1 MQKKIFISCSSKD
14 HKAALTIC
22 GAIEARGYPCW
33 ISSRDVGPGENFQGE
48 IVRAIR
54 DAGLMVLVFSA
65 NANASAEITKEI
77 ALASQN
83 RLLVIPVRIED
94 VLPNEEL
101 SYEFATRQWID
112 VFDNWERA
120 IQQLLAQIAKVLP
133 PESVTAKASAEI
145 AAAHAQ
151 SAGASVEKEPVETGP
166 VPVSLAK
173 PSPVARVPLVPPS
186 RKLWFYGLGVAVL
199 IAVAGGGIFAV
210 LPHNAPAANTDAQSA
225 NDEMLQGAAAFDHK
239 DYAQALQLFRK
250 AAAQGNSGGMYNL
263 GWMYENGF
271 GVARDYTQAIGWY
284 QKAADLSNPPAIYS
298 MGVLYADG
306 LGVPRDK
313 TKAQV
318 WLQRAADLGY
328 TDANAAIA
336 KLNAGQR
343 L

>member
-1 MQKKIFISCSSKD
+1 VPKKIFISFSSKD
-14 HKAALTIC
+14 AKAALTLC
-22 GAIEARGYPCW
+22 SAIEARGYACW

-65 NANASAEITKEI
+65 NANNSSEITKEI

-94 VLPNEEL
+94 VLPSEEL

-112 VFDNWERA
+112 VFGDWERA

-151 SAGASVEKEPVETGP
+151 GARVEPVEQASAAP
-166 VPVSLAK
+166 APAPVSAK
-173 PSPVARVPLVPPS
+173 KPWAFVAA
-186 RKLWFYGLGVAVL
+186 VAVL
-199 IAVAGGGIFAV
+199 IVLLGGALYAVWPNPKPADDGMPSG
-210 LPHNAPAANTDAQSA
+210 NA
-225 NDEMLQGAAAFDHK
+225 EMLQGSAAFDRK
-239 DYAQALQLFRK
+239 DYGQAMELFHK
-250 AAAQGNSGGMYNL
+250 AADKGNSGGMYDI
-263 GWMYENGF
+263 GWFYENGL
-271 GVARDYTQAIGWY
+271 GVARDYTQAAAWY
-284 QKAADLSNPPAIYS
+284 RKAADLGNPPAEYS
-298 MGVLYADG
+298 LGILYADG
-306 LGVPRDK
+306 LGVAQDK
-313 TKAQV
+313 TTALV
-318 WLQRAADLGY
+318 WLQKAAEMGY

>member
-1 MQKKIFISCSSKD
+1 MQKKIFISFSSKD
-14 HKAALTIC
+14 AKAALTIC
-22 GAIEARGYPCW
+22 GAIEARGYACW

-54 DAGLMVLVFSA
+54 GAGLMVLVFSA
-65 NANASAEITKEI
+65 NANGSTEIAKEI

-83 RLLVIPVRIED
+83 HLMVIPVRIED

-151 SAGASVEKEPVETGP
+151 SAAVEPTSAEPAPAQPPPVDAGP
-166 VPVSLAK
+166 AEPPAPKAWAVIAAAVVLVALLGGGLYAVW
-173 PSPVARVPLVPPS
+173 PSP
-186 RKLWFYGLGVAVL
+186 K
-199 IAVAGGGIFAV
+199 
-210 LPHNAPAANTDAQSA
+210 PAADDDYPPGNK
-225 NDEMLQGAAAFDHK
+225 EMVQGAAASDAK
-239 DYAQALQLFRK
+239 DYGKAMQFFRT
-250 AAAQGNSGGMYNL
+250 AAGKGNSGGMYDV
-263 GWMYENGF
+263 GWFYEN
-271 GVARDYTQAIGWY
+271 
-284 QKAADLSNPPAIYS
+284 
-298 MGVLYADG
+298 G
-306 LGVPRDK
+306 LGVPRDY
-313 TKAQV
+313 TQAAA
-318 WLQRAADLGY
+318 WYRRAADLGNPPAEYSLGVLYANGLGVAADKTTAIVWLRRAAEMGY

-336 KLNAGQR
+336 KLNAGGR